1 MKLKLNATKR
11 HMLQVDEEAILVR
24 IEHFI
29 DFFRPL
35 AIFKDTFSL
44 SGDVHENR
52 TCFLILVK
60 VDYLK

>member
-1 MKLKLNATKR
+1 
-11 HMLQVDEEAILVR
+11 MLQVDEEAILVR
-24 IEHFI
+24 IEHFL

-35 AIFKDTFSL
+35 AVFKDTFSL
-44 SGDVHENR
+44 SGDFHENR